1 MSYRVDVGSSEVLEV
16 PLDADV
22 GVVGRVVAV
31 VRHVVERVVAQNVPG
46 VHQPK
51 QTRRRNTISK
61 FPFSRAVV
69 VAQVVEQWHSVL
81 TGRV

>member
-16 PLDADV
+16 PLHADV
-22 GVVGRVVAV
+22 GVAGRVVAV

-51 QTRRRNTISK
+51 QTWRRNTIGK
-61 FPFSRAVV
+61 LVLVRPTIAMILGLPDVSRICT
-69 VAQVVEQWHSVL
+69 S
-81 TGRV
+81 